1 MCNIEWLWKGQT
13 AFKGQTSNKK
23 SSKYQSTKLEIKL
36 FCEKFCKVKSYLI
49 LTCYFFI
56 SEQIRCTA
64 LLYDNKSGQH
74 FYCPYRQVVWV
85 CNDEVKGVLTMSYL
99 YQVRKLFRLIE
110 VVYNVD

>member
-1 MCNIEWLWKGQT
+1 MESFLKG
-13 AFKGQTSNKK
+13 K
-23 SSKYQSTKLEIKL
+23 
-36 FCEKFCKVKSYLI
+36 I
-49 LTCYFFI
+49 LPHFDLHFFI
-56 SEQIRCTA
+56 SEQVRCTA

-110 VVYNVD
+110 RSLIM